1 MVEAALLAAVAVND
15 TAKSKMA
22 EGNSMN
28 GINIAFS
35 TCPIKKVIRYDFY
48 ISMGVK

>member
-1 MVEAALLAAVAVND
+1 MVVAALLVAVAVND

-35 TCPIKKVIRYDFY
+35 ACPIKQSHSIWFY